1 MKTISIR
8 RLLVWG
14 LLTLVLLSCNLS
26 APSQPTVAPS
36 VITVNAVPQPTET
49 PPPPA
54 SPTVPPP
61 PTESPTPALPFIEYQ
76 GVRFSYSPM
85 LAANVSVET
94 VPASPESNDTPYWD
108 QFPEHLKF
116 TFNGYLLANTF
127 HEAHVWV
134 YPVQGLQQKSEGATM
149 VIAELRQVLT
159 NRPQAPESLP
169 MLPIFNAAQL
179 LRVQVSYLRFGSGQG
194 VRYLSQ
200 YAQYAAPINNKEL
213 FYTFQGIT
221 DDGRYYVAAV
231 MPISHPN
238 LPADAETFMQGKDW
252 NQFSEVYQPYVQEMA
267 RELNGFDG
275 ESFSPSLSQLD
286 QIFSSLTINK

>member
-76 GVRFSYSPM
+76 GVRFSYAPM

-94 VPASPESNDTPYWD
+94 VPASPDSNDAPYWD
-108 QFPEHLKF
+108 RFPEHLKF
-116 TFNGYLLANTF
+116 TLNGYLLANTF
-127 HEAHVWV
+127 HEPHIWV
-134 YPVQGLQQKSEGATM
+134 YPVQELQQKSEGGA
-149 VIAELRQVLT
+149 IAFMELHQLLADH
-159 NRPQAPESLP
+159 PQAPESLP
-169 MLPIFNAAQL
+169 MMPIFNAAQL
-179 LRVQVSYLRFGSGQG
+179 LRAQVGYLRFGNGEG
-194 VRYLSQ
+194 VRYLTE
-200 YAQYAAPINNKEL
+200 YAQYTAPINNKDL
-213 FYTFQGIT
+213 FYTFQGLT
-221 DDGRYYVAAV
+221 DDERYYVAAV
-231 MPISHPN
+231 LPIHHPN
-238 LPADAETFMQGKDW
+238 LPTDAETFMQGRDW
-252 NQFSEVYQPYVQEMA
+252 GQFSDVYQPYLEEMT
-267 RELNGFDG
+267 RQLNGFDAN
-275 ESFSPSLSQLD
+275 SFSPSLSQLD
-286 QIFSSLTINK
+286 DIFRSLTINK